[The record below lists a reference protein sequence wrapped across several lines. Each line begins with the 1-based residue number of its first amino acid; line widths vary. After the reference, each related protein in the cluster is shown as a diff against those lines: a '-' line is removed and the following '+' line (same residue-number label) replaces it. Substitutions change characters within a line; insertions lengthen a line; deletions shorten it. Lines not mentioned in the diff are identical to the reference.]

1 MPKRDHE
8 IYAELSYTTNVKI
21 WVSEEEYNELL
32 LNSINTIRDIS
43 NKIKSYISIEDI
55 NTEDFIITES
65 NIPNLE
71 E

>member
-1 MPKRDHE
+1 MSKKDRE
-8 IYAELSYTTNVKI
+8 IYTELSYTTSVKI

-55 NTEDFIITES
+55 NAEDFIITES